1 MPRKKNTG
9 IGSVYYNKERGKWI
23 ASYSIIDAETK
34 QDKRVRKSFLTQEEA
49 KRYLKIIQYQ
59 KGNEI
64 FIKHN
69 SIPIFELMLLI
80 QKRKLATNQIGKTG
94 YNRLK
99 STLNVIEKS
108 KVVHKDINAVTS
120 EELQDY
126 FNSLTFYSN
135 SYIRKIIE
143 QFSQA
148 FRYAMNKGFLLQN
161 PMYDTVVPKSVKKDK
176 EICALDIHEQKQ
188 LTEYLIN
195 SSTVDE
201 PYKTAFLIEMYMG
214 LRIGEIL
221 ALNSKNVNLRSN
233 YIHVEPTIIR
243 DENGNPKIKNT
254 PKTKKSIRNVPI
266 PEIIRNEIIEQ
277 IKLADCHKEQLL
289 FVSNTGGYVNPPNA
303 NHVLK
308 RICKKLNIENVT
320 SHSLRHTFA
329 TRCIESGMKPL
340 ALKELMG
347 HSSVSITL
355 DVYTSVFNKYRDSEL
370 ENLNTYYKNS
380 GLFVEPNIISKKGNI
395 INFSTKNIDDYER

>member
-1 MPRKKNTG
+1 MNIKMFIVMLGAPGTG
-9 IGSVYYNKERGKWI
+9 KGTIGGILEKELGI
-23 ASYSIIDAETK
+23 
-34 QDKRVRKSFLTQEEA
+34 VRISS
-49 KRYLKIIQYQ
+49 
-59 KGNEI
+59 GDI
-64 FIKHN
+64 F
-69 SIPIFELMLLI
+69 
-80 QKRKLATNQIGKTG
+80 RT
-94 YNRLK
+94 Y
-99 STLNVIEKS
+99 
-108 KVVHKDINAVTS
+108 
-120 EELQDY
+120 
-126 FNSLTFYSN
+126 
-135 SYIRKIIE
+135 
-143 QFSQA
+143 
-148 FRYAMNKGFLLQN
+148 
-161 PMYDTVVPKSVKKDK
+161 VKKDK
-176 EICALDIHEQKQ
+176 EIRALDIHEQKQ

-266 PEIIRNEIIEQ
+266 PEIIKNEIIEQ

-308 RICKKLNIENVT
+308 RICKQLNIENVT

-395 INFSTKNIDDYER
+395 INDNSLTVYIKRLRQKIEDDINNPSIIKTIKGVGYKI